1 MVIHMKR
8 ILSWR
13 SLSENSE
20 LSVSTLKRLC
30 KTDPKFPRKIRIS
43 PGRVGF
49 YEDEADAWL
58 ESLGERNEAGA

>member
-1 MVIHMKR
+1 MKR

-20 LSVSTLKRLC
+20 LSISTLKRLC
-30 KTDPKFPRKIRIS
+30 NTDPNFPRKIQIS

-49 YEDEADAWL
+49 YEHEADRWL
-58 ESLGERNEAGA
+58 ESLGERESVA